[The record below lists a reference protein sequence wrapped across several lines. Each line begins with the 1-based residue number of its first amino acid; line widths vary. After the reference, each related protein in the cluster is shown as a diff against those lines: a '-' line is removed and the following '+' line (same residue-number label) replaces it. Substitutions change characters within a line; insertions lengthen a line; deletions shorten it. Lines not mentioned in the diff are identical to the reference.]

1 VNSRHREKHEAR
13 TCRFEKE
20 KQKNRIAMRTVE
32 FNQAMSGREGA
43 QLPPLPPAPPNLA
56 HTVPLRCSAR
66 HQHPKG
72 DISIELT
79 MGTFLSSLDIP
90 PISS

>member
-1 VNSRHREKHEAR
+1 
-13 TCRFEKE
+13 
-20 KQKNRIAMRTVE
+20 MRTVE

-43 QLPPLPPAPPNLA
+43 LNRRALPPAPPNLA
-56 HTVPLRCSAR
+56 HTLPLRCSAR

-79 MGTFLSSLDIP
+79 MGTFLNSVDTKTTGSVET
-90 PISS
+90 